1 MLFKLISELL
11 EDALTKSD
19 MHRNLHGVLISVFLG
34 LLCRAPV
41 SGAESN
47 RSASDTEAL
56 SPALQQLI
64 RIDIHCDGD
73 VFGEWQFVES
83 FADEA
88 AQAHDGFAADQN
100 VETKLAL

>member
-1 MLFKLISELL
+1 LL

-19 MHRNLHGVLISVFLG
+19 MHRNLHAVLISVFLG

-41 SGAESN
+41 SGAESS
-47 RSASDTEAL
+47 RSASDTDAL
-56 SPALQQLI
+56 SGLQQLI
-64 RIDIHCDGD
+64 RVNVDRDGD

-83 FADEA
+83 FSDEA

-100 VETKLAL
+100 VETELAL